1 MPPTCAG
8 LLVTRR
14 ITREGKRSKASE
26 EALDRERALD
36 SIPKWIEVDF
46 RVGTCC
52 ISRGYFSTY
61 DRGGSMRSLAG
72 EEGEGRGEAEELEG
86 NRRRVARGRATL
98 NCSS

>member
-14 ITREGKRSKASE
+14 ITREGKRSKGE

-61 DRGGSMRSLAG
+61 DRGGSMRSLAR
-72 EEGEGRGEAEELEG
+72 EEGGGGGGGGREGA
-86 NRRRVARGRATL
+86 GR
-98 NCSS
+98 